1 MFPWKSEALG
11 DLSSLSD
18 MKMLWSFDSS
28 GKYGT
33 FSALQILV
41 FLELFLLI
49 GPHLLFETIRRQ
61 NKMIYQ

>member
-41 FLELFLLI
+41 FLELSCLLA
-49 GPHLLFETIRRQ
+49 HTCYSKQLEDKR
-61 NKMIYQ
+61 K